1 MALTTRP
8 SLSARLQLPAALLL
22 AAQLVHVVVS
32 ATSTSF
38 EEEADGGEGAIGLPV
53 GLLFVIAN
61 IVVLVGLRRDRA
73 WAPSATALVGFA
85 VAVGFVLYHGS
96 PFSSWATN
104 PYWGTAGIID
114 WLGVAV
120 CLVAG
125 GWCAI
130 AGWPRVGTRTV
141 AS

>member
-1 MALTTRP
+1 MAMTMRESVST
-8 SLSARLQLPAALLL
+8 RLQLPAAMLL

-53 GLLFVIAN
+53 GLLFIVAN
-61 IVVLVGLRRDRA
+61 IVVLVGLRRGRG
-73 WAPSATALVGFA
+73 WAPSATAIVGFA

-114 WLGVAV
+114 WLGVGV

-125 GWCAI
+125 TWCAVL
-130 AGWPRVGTRTV
+130 GWPRVGART
-141 AS
+141 AAP